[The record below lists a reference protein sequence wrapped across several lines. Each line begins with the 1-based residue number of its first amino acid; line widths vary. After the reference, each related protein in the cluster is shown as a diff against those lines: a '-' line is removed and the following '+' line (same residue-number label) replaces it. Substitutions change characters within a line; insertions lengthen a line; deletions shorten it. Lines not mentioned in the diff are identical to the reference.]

1 MIERLVVTLVL
12 VAAAVLAYQAYQR
25 VRLARSG
32 ARALG
37 LRTYRPGRP
46 AILFFS
52 GEGCASC
59 HSIQRPA
66 LQELAAEYS
75 GALQVIEVDALAEP
89 ELADHWGVL
98 SLPTTFVIDRHGR
111 PRRVNNAAAR
121 ADRLRAQLAEIGEPV
136 AGHAAELGRER
147 SERMLD

>member
-1 MIERLVVTLVL
+1 MTERLILTLVI
-12 VAAAVLAYQAYQR
+12 VAAALLAYQVSQR
-25 VRLARSG
+25 LRLGRSG
-32 ARALG
+32 TRALR
-37 LRTYRPGRP
+37 LRAYRPGRP

-59 HSIQRPA
+59 HTIQRPA
-66 LQELAAEYS
+66 LEDLEAEY
-75 GALQVIEVDALAEP
+75 GGVLQVIEVDALAEP

-111 PRRVNNAAAR
+111 PRRVNHAPAR
-121 ADRLRAQLAEIGEPV
+121 ADRLRAQLTEIGEAA